1 MKAGGRRNEDRSEW
15 RLHARAEGE
24 GRVYQAGGDQH
35 VTVHVHGVQPGSE
48 PVSYRRAAL
57 TPFIRL
63 LQLVLVIAFSVLGLA
78 TALLFHRG
86 GFTVPFFQSLGLFA
100 GSLALLMVT
109 ERLTTGR
116 WHRWSRTTRR
126 RAPRL

>member
-1 MKAGGRRNEDRSEW
+1 MKGKGRSDEEHPRW
-15 RLHARAEGE
+15 HMYAQAKGE

-35 VTVHVHGVQPGSE
+35 VTVHVQPDSA

-57 TPFIRL
+57 APFVRL
-63 LQLVLVIAFSVLGLA
+63 LQLALVLAFVVLGLA
-78 TALLFHRG
+78 TALLFHSD
-86 GFTVPFFQSLGLFA
+86 GFTVPFFQSLGLLV
-100 GSLALLMVT
+100 GDLALLMIT

-116 WHRWSRTTRR
+116 WHRWSRTHQ